1 MHTSQNYSRV
11 SENYTVRVKSHS
23 ACENRTLRVDITLVQ
38 STVMRIAITFVP
50 VEITQRVEITHYM

>member
-23 ACENRTLRVDITLVQ
+23 AGENRTLRVDITLVQ